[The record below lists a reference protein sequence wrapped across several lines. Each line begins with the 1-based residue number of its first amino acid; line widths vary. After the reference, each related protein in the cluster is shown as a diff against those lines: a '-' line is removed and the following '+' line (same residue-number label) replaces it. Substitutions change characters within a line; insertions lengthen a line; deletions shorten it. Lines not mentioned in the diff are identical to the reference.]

1 MVLAAASDTD
11 NLRDARAPEKKDC
24 DGFSARCSSNDLL
37 QLRTLPLSEHG
48 ERSAAVVP
56 TVPTTVHAVPVA
68 VLTVPT
74 AAPAVGRAA
83 LDEMAR
89 RIGAFRSETMVADT
103 VATMPSEARRKS
115 TCGCLAV
122 ATPSEGM
129 AALLCPDDVKW
140 ISALAFVED
149 ACTVAAFV
157 IVMGFAQAAP
167 PEGAVMLFVEET
179 CGTAPKTFGVMSAKS
194 GFPPW
199 VPT

>member
-1 MVLAAASDTD
+1 MVLAASTD
-11 NLRDARAPEKKDC
+11 DLRDARAPEKKDC

-56 TVPTTVHAVPVA
+56 TVLTTVHAVPVA

-103 VATMPSEARRKS
+103 VATTPSEARRKS

-129 AALLCPDDVKW
+129 AALLGPDDVKW
-140 ISALAFVED
+140 ISALAFVVD
-149 ACTVAAFV
+149 ACTVVDFV
-157 IVMGFAQAAP
+157 ILMGFAAAAP
-167 PEGAVMLFVEET
+167 PEVAVIMFVEET
-179 CGTAPKTFGVMSAKS
+179 
-194 GFPPW
+194 
-199 VPT
+199 